1 MDDLPPRAPG
11 PLSALPDAPAGLS
24 GTSNGAPTFPVPDP
38 LGLLRDGE
46 IEILGRL
53 VDASNATFVCRVTER
68 CPDPEPD
75 LETTA
80 VYKPIRGERPLD
92 DFPMG
97 TLANREVAAF
107 LASEATGW
115 AIVPPTVMRD
125 GPLGQGALQ
134 LWIEADE
141 TIDPLALLRA
151 RDPALRR
158 MALFDAAVNN
168 ADRKV
173 GHLLAVGG
181 GPGGIHVFGVD
192 HGICFAV
199 EPKLR
204 TVLWVWRGEPLTPNE
219 AGMLERL
226 ALALANDLGDALGEL
241 LSKREI
247 AATRNRV
254 DDLLTAGHFPHPLP
268 GRPAI
273 PWPPY

>member
-1 MDDLPPRAPG
+1 VDHRNPGASSGVPGASPG
-11 PLSALPDAPAGLS
+11 PPDTPFPP
-24 GTSNGAPTFPVPDP
+24 PTFSVPDP

-46 IEILGRL
+46 VEIVGRL
-53 VDASNATFVCRVTER
+53 VEASNATFVCRVTER

-75 LETTA
+75 LEVTA

-92 DFPMG
+92 DFPTG

-115 AIVPPTVMRD
+115 RIVPPTVMRD

-134 LWIEADE
+134 LWIEAME
-141 TIDPLALLRA
+141 TIDPLTLLRA
-151 RDPALRR
+151 GDPALRR

-173 GHLLAVGG
+173 GHLLPVGG
-181 GPGGIHVFGVD
+181 GPGGVHVFGVD

-204 TVLWVWRGEPLTPNE
+204 TVLWAWRGEPFTRDE
-219 AGMLERL
+219 TGVLERL
-226 ALALANDLGDALGEL
+226 GGALADGLGAQLGDL
-241 LSKREI
+241 LSDREI
-247 AATRNRV
+247 AATRRRIE
-254 DDLLTAGHFPHPLP
+254 DLVAAGRFPHPLP

>member
-1 MDDLPPRAPG
+1 VDNLLPGDPSGVWPG
-11 PLSALPDAPAGLS
+11 P
-24 GTSNGAPTFPVPDP
+24 PTFVVADP

-46 IEILGRL
+46 IEIVGRL

-68 CPDPEPD
+68 CPEPEPD
-75 LETTA
+75 LEATA

-92 DFPMG
+92 DFPIG

-107 LASEATGW
+107 LASEVTGW
-115 AIVPPTVMRD
+115 SIVPPTVMRD
-125 GPLGQGALQ
+125 GPLGAGALQ

-173 GHLLAVGG
+173 GHLLPVKRGPAGQGG
-181 GPGGIHVFGVD
+181 VHVFGVD

-199 EPKLR
+199 DPKLR
-204 TVLWVWRGEPLTPNE
+204 TVLWAWRGERFTSE
-219 AGMLERL
+219 EIGVLERL
-226 ALALANDLGDALGEL
+226 GGALADGLGDALGEL
-241 LSKREI
+241 LSAREM
-247 AATRNRV
+247 ATARRRV
-254 DDLLTAGHFPHPLP
+254 DDLLASGCFPHPLP

>member
-1 MDDLPPRAPG
+1 VDNLLQGSSSGVWPG
-11 PLSALPDAPAGLS
+11 P
-24 GTSNGAPTFPVPDP
+24 PTFAVPDP

-46 IEILGRL
+46 IEIVGRL
-53 VDASNATFVCRVTER
+53 VDASNGTFVCRVTER
-68 CPDPEPD
+68 CPEPEPD
-75 LETTA
+75 LEATA

-92 DFPMG
+92 DFPIG

-107 LASEATGW
+107 LASEVTGW
-115 AIVPPTVMRD
+115 GIVPPTVMRD
-125 GPLGQGALQ
+125 GPLGVGALQ

-151 RDPALRR
+151 RDHALRR

-173 GHLLAVGG
+173 GHLLPVKRNPVGAG
-181 GPGGIHVFGVD
+181 VHVFGVD

-199 EPKLR
+199 DPKLR
-204 TVLWVWRGEPLTPNE
+204 TVLWAWQGERFSSE
-219 AGMLERL
+219 EIGVLERL
-226 ALALANDLGDALGEL
+226 GGALANGLGDALGEL
-241 LSKREI
+241 LSAPEMET
-247 AATRNRV
+247 TRRRV
-254 DDLLTAGHFPHPLP
+254 DDLLASGRFPHPLP

>member
-1 MDDLPPRAPG
+1 M
-11 PLSALPDAPAGLS
+11 
-24 GTSNGAPTFPVPDP
+24 PDP
-38 LGLLRDGE
+38 LGLLRSGE
-46 IEILGRL
+46 IEIVGRL

-75 LETTA
+75 LEATA
-80 VYKPIRGERPLD
+80 VYKPTRGERPLD
-92 DFPMG
+92 DFPSG

-115 AIVPPTVMRD
+115 GIVPPTVMRD
-125 GPLGQGALQ
+125 GPLGRGALQ

-151 RDPALRR
+151 RAPALRR
-158 MALFDAAVNN
+158 MAVFDAAVNN

-173 GHLLAVGG
+173 GHLLPVRGLGRRGRGG
-181 GPGGIHVFGVD
+181 VHVFGVD

-204 TVLWVWRGEPLTPNE
+204 TVLWAWRGEPFTE
-219 AGMLERL
+219 GERTVLESL
-226 ALALANDLGDALGEL
+226 SDGLSNDLGAAVGEL
-241 LSKREI
+241 LSAAEVR
-247 AATRNRV
+247 ATRARIAE
-254 DDLLTAGHFPHPLP
+254 LLSTGRFPVPLP
-268 GRPAI
+268 DRPAI

>member
-1 MDDLPPRAPG
+1 VDHLLPGAPPG
-11 PLSALPDAPAGLS
+11 LPASSVP
-24 GTSNGAPTFPVPDP
+24 GTPTFPVPDP
-38 LGLLRDGE
+38 LDLLRGGE
-46 IEILGRL
+46 IEIVGRL
-53 VDASNATFVCRVTER
+53 VDASNATFVCRVTEH

-75 LETTA
+75 LEATA

-92 DFPMG
+92 DFPSG

-107 LASEATGW
+107 LASVATGW
-115 AIVPPTVMRD
+115 GIVPPTVMRE

-173 GHLLAVGG
+173 GHFLPVSGG
-181 GPGGIHVFGVD
+181 QGQVHVFGVD

-204 TVLWVWRGEPLTPNE
+204 TVLWAWRGERFTPDE
-219 AGMLERL
+219 TGVLERL
-226 ALALANDLGDALGEL
+226 GGALADGLRDALGEL
-241 LSKREI
+241 LSTREI
-247 AATRNRV
+247 AATRKRI
-254 DDLLTAGHFPHPLP
+254 DALLASGRFPHPLP